1 MTQREWD
8 ILQLEAKQKMDDI
21 YQEWLRSFIG
31 SRVQV
36 STQASSVAQLPPPEE
51 VVSY

>member
-1 MTQREWD
+1 MQ
-8 ILQLEAKQKMDDI
+8 IEAKQKMDDI

-31 SRVQV
+31 NRIQV
-36 STQASSVAQLPPPEE
+36 STQASNEAQLPTPPEE